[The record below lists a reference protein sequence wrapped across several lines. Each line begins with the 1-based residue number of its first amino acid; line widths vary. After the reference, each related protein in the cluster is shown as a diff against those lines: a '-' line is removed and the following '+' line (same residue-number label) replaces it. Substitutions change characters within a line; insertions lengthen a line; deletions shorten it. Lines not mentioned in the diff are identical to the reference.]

1 MNLDFAY
8 KYDLSNYKIFFKL
21 FIISCVYKIFD
32 RFVYKIAGGDISIEE
47 YYFPLNLEK
56 KFLKVVDNI

>member
-32 RFVYKIAGGDISIEE
+32 RFVYKIAGGNISIEE

-56 KFLKVVDNI
+56 NF